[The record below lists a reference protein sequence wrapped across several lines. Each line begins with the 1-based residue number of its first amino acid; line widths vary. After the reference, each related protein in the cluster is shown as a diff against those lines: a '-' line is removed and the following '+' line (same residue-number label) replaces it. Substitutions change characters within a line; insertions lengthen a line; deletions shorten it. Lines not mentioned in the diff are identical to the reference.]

1 MTEAQETLRRVA
13 DQWRPET
20 ETVRERITAGPS
32 IALAGVFDSAAP
44 VAADGDPLPPLWHWL
59 HFLERPAESELGE
72 DGHPRHATLLPD
84 YPRRRRMFAG
94 GRLTVHA
101 PLRVGAEV
109 TRTSRVTAAA
119 YKEGRSGPMLF
130 VTAEYRFTAGDDLL
144 CVEEQD
150 IVYRQDP
157 EPAAAPASPPAP
169 SPASPSPAT
178 AGGAPADA
186 GPAADWTWEL
196 TPGPA
201 TLFRFSAL
209 TYNAHRIHYDHPYVT
224 GVEGFPGLVVH
235 GPLTALALL
244 ELPRRAGTGV
254 REYSFR
260 ARRPLFAGERIVY
273 EGHRD
278 GDHATLTAGTTTT
291 PEAVTAEAG
300 LTNA

>member
-1 MTEAQETLRRVA
+1 MVEAQETLRRVA
-13 DQWRPET
+13 AEWRPET
-20 ETVRERITAGPS
+20 ETVRERIAAGPS
-32 IALAGVFDSAAP
+32 IALAGVFDCDAP
-44 VAADGDPLPPLWHWL
+44 VRDDGDALPPLWHWL
-59 HFLERPAESELGE
+59 HFLERSAQSELGE
-72 DGHPRHATLLPD
+72 DGHPVRGTLLPD

-109 TRTSRVTAAA
+109 ARTSRVTAAT

-130 VTAEYRFTAGDDLL
+130 VTAEYRFTEGDDLL

-157 EPAAAPASPPAP
+157 EPAPAPSAPPPAP
-169 SPASPSPAT
+169 AASASG
-178 AGGAPADA
+178 AGEGT
-186 GPAADWTWEL
+186 GPAPDWRWEL

-201 TLFRFSAL
+201 LLFRFSAL
-209 TYNAHRIHYDHPYVT
+209 TYNTHRIHYDHPYVT

-244 ELPRRAGTGV
+244 ELPRRAREGV
-254 REYSFR
+254 REFSFR
-260 ARRPLFAGERIVY
+260 ARRPLFAGEHITY
-273 EGHRD
+273 AGHRD
-278 GDHATLTAGTTTT
+278 GTHATLTAGTPAT
-291 PEAVTAEAG
+291 PQAVTAEAH